1 MGSEGK
7 WESDF
12 EWDPA
17 AEDELRAIEAAY
29 ASSNKRTGSSPP
41 DSEPRSKTRRL
52 PKWNRHRAAASSAA
66 DVSALW
72 ALAPSPCRVNVGTSY
87 QSMKF
92 MGRIVYS
99 KTASEVEQATKEIL
113 DKIKALKSFEQVSLG
128 FDIEWKP
135 VFRRGEPQ
143 RKAAV
148 LQICMDTANCYVM
161 HIIHSG
167 IPPILKSLLEDSS
180 SVKVGVCVAN
190 DAWKMRK
197 DYGVGVESLM
207 DLSSLANTKFGG
219 PPKKWSLSSLTEK
232 ITCKELEKPSKIRMG
247 NWEADVL
254 SKEKIQYAATD
265 AFVSWYLYQALK
277 GFPDVNIGSEDM
289 EKVNTVS

>member
-72 ALAPSPCRVNVGTSY
+72 ALAPSPC
-87 QSMKF
+87 
-92 MGRIVYS
+92 
-99 KTASEVEQATKEIL
+99 
-113 DKIKALKSFEQVSLG
+113 
-128 FDIEWKP
+128 
-135 VFRRGEPQ
+135 RGEPQ